1 MGPAVTAFI
10 RVPADQGGFIVHSVG
25 FVKLIWHGSGR
36 VRFVDTS
43 MTDRRLS
50 LFLLLLLP
58 AVLGGWAWRS
68 FHGKQEPSAAAA
80 PPVWQ
85 GEPPTLSMT
94 DAGEIFKK
102 AFWRRP
108 DAEDEILH
116 AVRHEW
122 SDAGGLLRWQWFLV
136 VKASPGLVR
145 YLREENAFGLVA
157 GTPAVEDATAPSWFR
172 FKPAEVSLLQAPGGG
187 MRLMFSNKD
196 NTLYATASGRG
207 FTRGAPEPPPAA
219 QGDSAPGRLPPSS
232 PPQSP

>member
-1 MGPAVTAFI
+1 MKKLPLLLIPLLAVIGWLAWLAASDKAEPPAV
-10 RVPADQGGFIVHSVG
+10 
-25 FVKLIWHGSGR
+25 
-36 VRFVDTS
+36 
-43 MTDRRLS
+43 
-50 LFLLLLLP
+50 
-58 AVLGGWAWRS
+58 
-68 FHGKQEPSAAAA
+68 AAA
-80 PPVWQ
+80 VTWQ
-85 GEPPTLSMT
+85 GAPPTLTMT
-94 DAGEIFKK
+94 DAEEIFKK

-122 SDAGGLLRWQWFLV
+122 SDEGGLLRWQWFLV

-157 GTPAVEDATAPSWFR
+157 GTAAVEDATAPSWFR
-172 FKPAEVSLLQAPGGG
+172 LKPVEVSLLQAPGGG

-207 FTRGAPEPPPAA
+207 FTRGAPEPPPTV

-232 PPQSP
+232 PPQSQ